1 MFLLYYCFCWVA
13 KIVSNRRISTL
24 RILESFISRPSVNFT
39 YILYTNIFCANKK
52 ITNPNHKRINAVT
65 KRMKKLLIKC
75 WRNCYHNFENITSKP
90 KLTRISTS
98 IESQLYSLGHFK
110 DRNYILFVLKW
121 PILVDSLVFLCFSSE
136 KCVFKITIEIVTI
149 ETFSSEIFYL
159 EFHVEISPIE
169 IVCREC
175 HHRDF
180 LSRLSLE
187 IGIIETFFWDY
198 LSSFSFK
205 IFCRDCQNRD
215 YLSRLLAD
223 PFLLKASL
231 CSHAKAVFCIQ
242 GKNSLKKILFT
253 YFYGPI
259 SQPASV
265 LILSPENGIMQS
277 SISSLDGPSIDMVR
291 ESSHWSLDTLV
302 EPGEK
307 H

>member
-159 EFHVEISPIE
+159 
-169 IVCREC
+169 
-175 HHRDF
+175 DF
-180 LSRLSLE
+180 LSRFSPSKLSVE
-187 IGIIETFFWDY
+187 NVIIEIFF
-198 LSSFSFK
+198 
-205 IFCRDCQNRD
+205 RDS
-215 YLSRLLAD
+215 LSRLVSLRLSFEIICRA
-223 PFLLKASL
+223 FLSRFSVEIVKIEIIYRDCWPTRFCWKQACAHTRKLFFASKA
-231 CSHAKAVFCIQ
+231 
-242 GKNSLKKILFT
+242 KIL
-253 YFYGPI
+253 
-259 SQPASV
+259 
-265 LILSPENGIMQS
+265 
-277 SISSLDGPSIDMVR
+277 
-291 ESSHWSLDTLV
+291 
-302 EPGEK
+302 
-307 H
+307 